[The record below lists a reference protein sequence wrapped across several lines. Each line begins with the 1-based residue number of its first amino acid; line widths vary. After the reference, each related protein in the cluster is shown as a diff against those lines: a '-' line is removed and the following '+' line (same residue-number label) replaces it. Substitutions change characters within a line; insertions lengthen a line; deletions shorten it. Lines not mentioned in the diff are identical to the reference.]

1 MHGMTVAPFFPSI
14 DMSEKDFIYTETL
27 MGGENYEG
35 KTALILGGGD
45 GGLLCELLKQNPKFV
60 TMVEVRFMGLR

>member
-1 MHGMTVAPFFPSI
+1 
-14 DMSEKDFIYTETL
+14 MSEKDFIYTETL
-27 MGGENYEG
+27 MGGESYEG

>member
-1 MHGMTVAPFFPSI
+1 
-14 DMSEKDFIYTETL
+14 

-60 TMVEVRFMGLR
+60 TMVEVRFMGLGGGEVYGVEVRRKGGGRVTGIGLK

>member
-1 MHGMTVAPFFPSI
+1 
-14 DMSEKDFIYTETL
+14 MSEKDFIYTETL
-27 MGGENYEG
+27 MGGESYEG

-60 TMVEVRFMGLR
+60 TMVEVTDGAGRGLGGGGCREALCGG